1 MKTWMKISL
10 GVFAGITMIALTAA
24 LLLPTH
30 SVAAAAIE
38 RRSGPNNGQPG
49 NGSGIGN
56 GNGNGNG
63 SGTGVPRQSPSTT
76 PLTAAEAQ
84 GLQDA
89 ILEEYGALNL
99 YQGVMDTLGAELP
112 FTQIARSEQQHV
124 NALLRQAQIY
134 GVEAPANPGL
144 AQPVSFD
151 SLAEACQAGVQAEIA
166 DAALYDTLKAV
177 ATHASL
183 LQVYDNLQSAS
194 LNQHLPAF
202 EACQ

>member
-38 RRSGPNNGQPG
+38 RRGGPNGQPG

-63 SGTGVPRQSPSTT
+63 SGTPLQNPPTT

-99 YQGVMDTLGAELP
+99 YQGVMDTLGAGLP

-177 ATHASL
+177 TTHTSL

>member
-30 SVAAAAIE
+30 SVAAAVME
-38 RRSGPNNGQPG
+38 RRGGPNNGQPG

-63 SGTGVPRQSPSTT
+63 TGAPLQNPAAT

-99 YQGVMDTLGAELP
+99 YQGVMDTLEAELP

-144 AQPVSFD
+144 AQPVSLD

-177 ATHASL
+177 TTHASL

>member
-30 SVAAAAIE
+30 NVAAAAIE
-38 RRSGPNNGQPG
+38 RRGGPNGQPG

-63 SGTGVPRQSPSTT
+63 TGAPLQNPAAT

-89 ILEEYGALNL
+89 IL
-99 YQGVMDTLGAELP
+99 
-112 FTQIARSEQQHV
+112 
-124 NALLRQAQIY
+124 
-134 GVEAPANPGL
+134 
-144 AQPVSFD
+144 
-151 SLAEACQAGVQAEIA
+151 
-166 DAALYDTLKAV
+166 
-177 ATHASL
+177 
-183 LQVYDNLQSAS
+183 
-194 LNQHLPAF
+194 
-202 EACQ
+202 

>member
-24 LLLPTH
+24 LLLPAH

-38 RRSGPNNGQPG
+38 RRGGPNNGQPG

-56 GNGNGNG
+56 GKGNGNG
-63 SGTGVPRQSPSTT
+63 TGTPLQNPAAT

-99 YQGVMDTLGAELP
+99 YQGVMDSLGAELP

-151 SLAEACQAGVQAEIA
+151 SLTEACQAGVQAEIA

-177 ATHASL
+177 TTHASL

-202 EACQ
+202 EVCQ

>member
-24 LLLPTH
+24 LLLPAH

-38 RRSGPNNGQPG
+38 RRGGPNNGQPG

-56 GNGNGNG
+56 GKGNGNGNG
-63 SGTGVPRQSPSTT
+63 TPPQNPAAT

-144 AQPVSFD
+144 TQPVSFD
-151 SLAEACQAGVQAEIA
+151 SLTEACQAGVQAEIA

-177 ATHASL
+177 TTHASL

-202 EACQ
+202 EVCQ